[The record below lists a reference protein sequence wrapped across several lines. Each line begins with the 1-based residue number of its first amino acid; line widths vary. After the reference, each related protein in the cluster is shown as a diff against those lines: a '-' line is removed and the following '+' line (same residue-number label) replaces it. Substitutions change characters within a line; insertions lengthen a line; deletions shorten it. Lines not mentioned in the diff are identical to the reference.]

1 MSAMNEVLDGLLN
14 NLLVL
19 ADPVENNKNANDRL
33 DLFKQLLGIILDH
46 YEGKEDGG
54 LFFCLT

>member
-33 DLFKQLLGIILDH
+33 DLFK
-46 YEGKEDGG
+46 
-54 LFFCLT
+54 